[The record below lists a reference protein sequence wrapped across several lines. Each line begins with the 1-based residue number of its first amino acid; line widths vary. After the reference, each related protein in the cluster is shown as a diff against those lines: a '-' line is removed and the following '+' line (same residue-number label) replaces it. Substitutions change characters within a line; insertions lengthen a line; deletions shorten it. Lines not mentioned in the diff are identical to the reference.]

1 MCPEALFGLQFLN
14 PYLKS
19 SSEHSYSEIHDI
31 FMQLSASEKNSFLE
45 EVTGSVKRYKDKIL
59 KQNKDRKAREIMP
72 LMLTVMWLITYYL
85 CKGKLS

>member
-1 MCPEALFGLQFLN
+1 
-14 PYLKS
+14 
-19 SSEHSYSEIHDI
+19 
-31 FMQLSASEKNSFLE
+31 MQLSASEKNSFLE